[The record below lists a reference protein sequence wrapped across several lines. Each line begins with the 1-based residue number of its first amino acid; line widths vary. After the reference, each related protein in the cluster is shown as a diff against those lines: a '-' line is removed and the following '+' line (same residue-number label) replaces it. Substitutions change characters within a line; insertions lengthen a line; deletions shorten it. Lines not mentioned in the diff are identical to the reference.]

1 MQAVGPA
8 GVEHHRVQHA
18 VATARR
24 DQMTGAAT
32 NAVRGEDRGR
42 IEPRTLFDDQRQI
55 GLAVDLMPAAIPAA
69 ANPGLR

>member
-1 MQAVGPA
+1 
-8 GVEHHRVQHA
+8 
-18 VATARR
+18 
-24 DQMTGAAT
+24 MTGAAT